1 MWLFGKVSSGETW
14 QNQDEWVQLF
24 WGKIELPVERGE
36 LLPFELSRLDVRP
49 EMDMRVFEFGGR

>member
-1 MWLFGKVSSGETW
+1 MWLFGKVSSGET
-14 QNQDEWVQLF
+14 WVQLF